1 MSFVKILDINDNFL
15 RASGNK
21 DIMDGLKHEIEEK
34 LANLDDTKDLP
45 YCKPDIVQLISS
57 IEKNKI
63 SFLQADISAK
73 QLYTEVATK
82 LDQFK
87 MENPGFYFLNDSVLN
102 AYYS

>member
-1 MSFVKILDINDNFL
+1 MSFVKILDINVNFL
-15 RASGNK
+15 RAASNK
-21 DIMDGLKHEIEEK
+21 DFMDGLQHEIEGK
-34 LANLDDTKDLP
+34 IANLDDTKGLP

-63 SFLQADISAK
+63 RFLQAEISAK

-87 MENPGFYFLNDSVLN
+87 MEHPGFDLLNDSVLN